1 MRTSKREPFSGH
13 ASGRDVGQARPAAT
27 YRSASAR
34 PVAAGVWV
42 CATAALIWL
51 VADGD
56 PHTVSRAA
64 PWLALASWFVY
75 VSQWRPCLRVE
86 ATGFDVVNGV
96 RDHRIP
102 FTTVTDIEVRFTT
115 VIYAAGR
122 KYVSWG
128 APTPPS
134 AFGAGFGR
142 EVELKSRPFTVLPSN
157 ERISQPEARTGRD
170 DIVAA
175 WQQARSAGGT
185 APGGAVASTWSAP
198 VIVVGLLSVGAV
210 IASAFL

>member
-1 MRTSKREPFSGH
+1 LRTSKREPFSGH

-210 IASAFL
+210 IASAFP